1 MLGFSITFVV
11 AEVIPLFLI
20 TLFTVIAFDLGGASY
35 SIWLLI
41 SQIIAVGAIAPFVGT
56 LSDLLG
62 RKGITLLSLCL
73 TVIGMIILGTAR
85 NIPGAI
91 AAQVISGTAIVRLSF
106 SFPAAKLLTD
116 FRVCSFLLLSP
127 R

>member
-1 MLGFSITFVV
+1 MTMLGFSITFVV

-91 AAQVISGTAIVRLSF
+91 AAQVISGTAIVRL
-106 SFPAAKLLTD
+106 
-116 FRVCSFLLLSP
+116 
-127 R
+127 